1 MAQKFTEAELKKK
14 PIAELRK
21 LVDEAGYETD
31 GLKKQDL
38 IEAVLEAYKE
48 PVEDDADEV
57 DDEDEVDDTEATD
70 EADDDEELDDEEL
83 PEPDAVDDEEDDE
96 VDEEPAKPA
105 KKTRKPK
112 AEKDPAAGDTL
123 AAKQV
128 ATILKTEPKT
138 LRQFLRSDA
147 STFEG
152 VGSGGRYEFTDG
164 DIPKIKEEFDK
175 WREGH
180 AARGSKR
187 TAGAKAD
194 KAANV
199 VEVEEADEIEEL
211 SEQLDE
217 IDDEDLELDE

>member
-14 PIAELRK
+14 ALAELRT

-31 GLKKQDL
+31 GLKKQELVD
-38 IEAVLEAYKE
+38 AMLESYKE
-48 PVEDDADEV
+48 PVEDEAE
-57 DDEDEVDDTEATD
+57 DDEELDDTEVTD
-70 EADDDEELDDEEL
+70 EADDEELDDEEL
-83 PEPDAVDDEEDDE
+83 PEADEADEVDDDVE

-112 AEKDPAAGDTL
+112 AEKAEGASDTL

-152 VGSGGRYEFTDG
+152 VGSGGRYEFTDA

-180 AARGSKR
+180 AARGTRR
-187 TAGAKAD
+187 TAGTKAD

-199 VEVEEADEIEEL
+199 VEVEEAEGIEEL
-211 SEQLDE
+211 SDELDDE